1 MIDITKETLED
12 NDREVI
18 VDVVNSLWL
27 NGIHIEEQLGY
38 KNLPAITLNG
48 IKIRVFFGKID
59 EKKHLCC
66 HDKNHYYF

>member
-1 MIDITKETLED
+1 MIDITKETLEN

-27 NGIHIEEQLGY
+27 NEIHIEEQLGY

-48 IKIRVFFGKID
+48 IKMRYLFR
-59 EKKHLCC
+59 
-66 HDKNHYYF
+66 KNR